1 MSDPPDHAPEEA
13 FVTELTANQ
22 PALQAFIASLMPG
35 DPGTDE
41 VMQRTNITLWRK
53 RETYTPGTN
62 FRAWAFE
69 CAKWTLR
76 AYLKEK
82 QRKNWLIVDEELTQ
96 AITERM
102 IQRIPTSPDAPQA
115 ALRICLERLRP
126 IDRDLVLSHYEE
138 GESLA
143 DCAKRCGRTP
153 GSLKVILFRL
163 RAALRRC
170 ITERLSLPSNP

>member
-1 MSDPPDHAPEEA
+1 MNPAEPEEE

-22 PALQAFIASLMPG
+22 AALQAFVISLMPG
-35 DPGTDE
+35 DPGADE

-53 RETYTPGTN
+53 RETYQTGTN

-69 CAKWTLR
+69 CAKWTLK

-82 QRKNWLIVDEELTQ
+82 RRNNWLIVDEDLTR
-96 AITERM
+96 ALTERM
-102 IQRIPTSPDAPQA
+102 MGMMPSAPGAAQT
-115 ALRICLERLRP
+115 ALRGCLDSLRP

-143 DCAKRCGRTP
+143 ECAKRSGRTA
-153 GSLKVILFRL
+153 GTLKVTLFRL

-170 ITERLSLPSNP
+170 ITDRLTTAEFRA